1 MPEAVIVDAVRSP
14 IGRAFKGSLTG
25 IRPDDLG
32 AFIVDALLERNQEVD
47 PGSVDDLIV
56 GCGLPQGEQAYN
68 IGRAIAMLSRLPIQV
83 TGATVA
89 RYCASS
95 LNSIAIAA
103 DAIKAGNADT
113 YIAAG
118 VEHVSRVGM
127 WSEDGLPQLFN
138 AFKEQA
144 PEGMK
149 ENIPMPAWKNPQ
161 LNGEDGRPDLYIAMG
176 QTAEN
181 VAEKYGVSREDQDK
195 YAQRSQELAVKSQE
209 DGFFDREI
217 VAVDVNGASVAKDD
231 GPRAS
236 STLEKLAELKP
247 AFRDGGTVTAG
258 NSCPLNDGA
267 AAVLLTSDEKA
278 KELGL
283 KPKARVLGWATGG
296 LEPEIMGVAPIPA
309 VRNVLEKTGMTI
321 DDIDVVELNEAFAA
335 QVIPIMD
342 ELNIPLEKLNTH
354 GGAIALG
361 HPFGMTGARIM
372 TTLLNVMETDDKQI
386 GLETM
391 CVAGGQGFAMVVE
404 RLN

>member
-1 MPEAVIVDAVRSP
+1 
-14 IGRAFKGSLTG
+14 
-25 IRPDDLG
+25 
-32 AFIVDALLERNQEVD
+32 
-47 PGSVDDLIV
+47 
-56 GCGLPQGEQAYN
+56 
-68 IGRAIAMLSRLPIQV
+68 V

-103 DAIKAGNADT
+103 DAIKAGNADV

-127 WSEDGLPQLFN
+127 WSEDGLPQLVN
-138 AFKEQA
+138 ALKQNA
-144 PEGMK
+144 PEEMRDQ
-149 ENIPMPAWKNPQ
+149 IPTPDWKNPL

-181 VAEKYGVSREDQDK
+181 VADKYDVSREDMDK

-209 DGFFDREI
+209 DGFFEREI
-217 VAVDVNGASVAKDD
+217 IPVESNGTNVSKDD
-231 GPRAS
+231 GPRAD
-236 STLEKLAELKP
+236 STYERLASLKP
-247 AFRDGGTVTAG
+247 VFRENGRVTAG

-267 AAVLLTSDEKA
+267 AAVLLTSDAKA
-278 KELGL
+278 QELGL
-283 KPKARVLGWATGG
+283 KPRARVLGWATGG

-309 VRNVLEKTGMTI
+309 VRNVLKKVGMTI